1 MASEYLSG
9 FGDDTLFQPT
19 LFESGAAPPPL
30 FVSTEDTYFEVV
42 QEPLEAKVGGTS
54 DLLPFLR
61 SRIKLL

>member
-19 LFESGAAPPPL
+19 LDESGAALPPV
-30 FVSTEDTYFEVV
+30 FVSTEDIYLEVV

-54 DLLPFLR
+54 NLLPFFTL
-61 SRIKLL
+61 SY